1 MSEPVL
7 EPVVAGF
14 IEATRDQPSIHLL
27 GAEVG
32 RKAIDDVQSPAVD
45 VPGTEA
51 EDLVVPGGPTGEVPV
66 RLVRPSG
73 ARGPLPVVVYLH
85 GGGWVFGGP
94 HSHDRLVRELALG
107 SGAAVVFVDYA
118 LSPEARYPT
127 ALDQAREVVRWV
139 AREGAEH
146 GLDPAR
152 IALAGDSAGGNMATV
167 VARTAAEQGLPHLA
181 GELLFYPATDA
192 ACDTDS
198 YRRFADSYFLSRDAI
213 RWCWEQYLGGADPAD
228 GSASPLRADTRDLA
242 VLPRT
247 LVITAEADVA
257 RDDGEL
263 YAARLREAGVEVEA
277 ERYDGVIHDFVLLNA
292 LRETPSAGEAIE
304 RASAFLAEVLRTR

>member
-14 IEATRDQPSIHLL
+14 IEATREQPSIHLL

-32 RKAIDDVQSPAVD
+32 RKAIDDVQSPPVD
-45 VPGTEA
+45 VPGTET
-51 EDLVVPGGPTGEVPV
+51 EDLTVPGGPTGEMGV

-73 ARGPLPVVVYLH
+73 AEGPLPAVVYLH

-107 SGAAVVFVDYA
+107 AGAAVVFVDYA

-127 ALDQAREVVRWV
+127 ALEQAREVVRWV
-139 AREGAEH
+139 AGDGGQH

-152 IALAGDSAGGNMATV
+152 IAVAGDSAGGNMAAV
-167 VARTAAEQGLPHLA
+167 VARTAAEHGLPDLA
-181 GELLFYPATDA
+181 GQLLFYPATDA

-198 YRRFADSYFLSRDAI
+198 FRRFADSYFLSGDAI
-213 RWCWEQYLGGADPAD
+213 RWCWEQYLGDADPTD
-228 GSASPLRADTRDLA
+228 GSVSPLRAGAGELA
-242 VLPRT
+242 GLPRT
-247 LVITAEADVA
+247 LVITAEADVV

-263 YAARLREAGVEVEA
+263 YATRLREAGVEVEV

-292 LRETPSAGEAIE
+292 LRETPSAGAAIE
-304 RASAFLAEVLRTR
+304 RASAFLAEVLRAR